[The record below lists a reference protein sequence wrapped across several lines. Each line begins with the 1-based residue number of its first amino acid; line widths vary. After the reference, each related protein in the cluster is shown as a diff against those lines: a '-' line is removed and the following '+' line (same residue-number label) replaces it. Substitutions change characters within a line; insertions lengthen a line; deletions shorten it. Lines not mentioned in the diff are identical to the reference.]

1 MPETNK
7 PLGKLVAVYALAPEH
22 IQRAVFIAVLSFVF
36 FLAMMIVFYI
46 RQNVLY
52 FLLAS
57 AFLVVYIFTLF
68 SWIVQRRSVVK
79 VHQNGIN
86 YKKRSALW
94 SEIESVDDVRETGG
108 VNVRNE
114 KPISLPRTL
123 YQFDSLIATI
133 RRRTL

>member
-1 MPETNK
+1 MPQTNK
-7 PLGKLVAVYALAPEH
+7 SLGKLIAVHALAPEH

-36 FLAMMIVFYI
+36 FLAMMVVFYI
-46 RQNVLY
+46 RENVLY

-57 AFLVVYIFTLF
+57 AFLVIYIVTLF

-79 VHQNGIN
+79 VYENGVN
-86 YKKRSALW
+86 YKKRTALW
-94 SEIESVDDVRETGG
+94 SEIESVEDGRETGG